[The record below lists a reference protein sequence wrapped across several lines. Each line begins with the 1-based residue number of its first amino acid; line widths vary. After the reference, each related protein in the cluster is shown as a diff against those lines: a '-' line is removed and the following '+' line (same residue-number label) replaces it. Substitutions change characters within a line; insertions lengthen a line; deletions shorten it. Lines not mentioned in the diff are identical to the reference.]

1 MTVLEICQGIQDTSV
16 AIAINES
23 VWLFPL
29 ILSVHALGTTLS
41 VGTLVWFDLRL
52 LGLKMRQQ
60 AVSEVYRQLGPW
72 MICGFAVMAL
82 SGSLLFWASAA
93 RLYMDAF
100 FRVKFLALVCAGGNA
115 AIYHLVVRRNID
127 LWDKAQMP
135 PLTARISGLVSLIA
149 WTVTIVSG
157 RLIFS

>member
-1 MTVLEICQGIQDTSV
+1 FIAAAMTVLEICQWIQDTGV

-72 MICGFAVMAL
+72 MICGFIVMAL
-82 SGSLLFWASAA
+82 SGALLFWASAA
-93 RLYMDAF
+93 RLYM
-100 FRVKFLALVCAGGNA
+100 
-115 AIYHLVVRRNID
+115 
-127 LWDKAQMP
+127 
-135 PLTARISGLVSLIA
+135 
-149 WTVTIVSG
+149 
-157 RLIFS
+157 